1 MLSEELL
8 KDAEILLREGISE
21 KKLYKILNH
30 QGYSDKDI
38 KTAIDTLKE
47 RNVAMKKIIEEA
59 SIEEDYQKSSSKKL
73 SLFRRI
79 LKKIF

>member
-1 MLSEELL
+1 MVSEELL
-8 KDAEILLREGISE
+8 KDTEILLREDISE
-21 KKLYKILNH
+21 EKLYKILNH

-59 SIEEDYQKSSSKKL
+59 SLEEDYKRSSSKKL
-73 SLFRRI
+73 SFFKRV